1 MSRRMRTWVVGLAA
15 AAIVVAANAS
25 EGAYFSQSWGWVALA
40 FLVPTTVALLL
51 GVVEAPGV
59 LRAGFAVLVAALGA
73 WIAVSSLWSV
83 SAAAS
88 LRETERVLVYVAIA
102 VAVALLLRRGDAAGV
117 AGGVFAGI
125 VTVAGYGLATRLFAD
140 RFNTFDDPD
149 LPYRLS
155 EPVGYWN
162 AFGLLAAMGV
172 LLGLGL
178 VAHARRLPVRVLAA
192 AALPVLSAALYLAFS
207 RGAWVALA
215 AGYLAA
221 VAVDPRRLRLLWTTL
236 AVAPGSALVVA
247 IASQQDALTT
257 IDSPAADAIAEGREV
272 ARWLVL
278 GVAASGALAV
288 VGTFVARRV
297 VPGRRL
303 RRAIDVALALA
314 VVGVV
319 AVVVADRGGPVEA
332 LREVRE
338 RFDAPLV
345 TRTPGD
351 LNERLFNISG
361 TGRSD
366 SIGIAWELAR
376 ERPVLGYGSGS
387 FEYLW
392 YERRPNTATI
402 RDAHSLYAEM
412 LAEVGVVGLALLA
425 LALALPL
432 AAAVGGRT
440 RPLVGTALGAY
451 VAWVG
456 HSALDWN
463 WELPAVTMA
472 ALLAGSVGLL
482 AGERRRGAPL
492 ADRARV
498 PLAVGG
504 AALSA
509 LAVVSLVGNQAL
521 FAGREAVA
529 RDEWA
534 SALEDARIAE
544 RLLPWSHEP
553 AIVRGDA
560 AAGLGDREAAL
571 SAYRDAVETNPR
583 SWPAWLRLAQVAR
596 GDERTRAFARVRQ
609 LNPLEEELPGERRAS
624 P

>member
-51 GVVEAPGV
+51 GVVDGPGV
-59 LRAGFAVLVAALGA
+59 LRAGFAVLLAALGV

-125 VTVAGYGLATRLFAD
+125 VAVAGYGLATRLFAD
-140 RFNTFDDPD
+140 RFDTFDDPD

-192 AALPVLSAALYLAFS
+192 AALPVLAAALYLAFS

-221 VAVDPRRLRLLWTTL
+221 VVVDPRRLRLLWTTL

-247 IASQQDALTT
+247 IASQQEALTT

-288 VGTFVARRV
+288 VGAFVARRV

-314 VVGVV
+314 AVGVI

-332 LREVRE
+332 LREARE

-366 SIGIAWELAR
+366 SIGIAWDLAR

-432 AAAVGGRT
+432 AAAVRGRA

-492 ADRARV
+492 ADRTRV
-498 PLAVGG
+498 PLAVAG
-504 AALSA
+504 AALSV

-560 AAGLGDREAAL
+560 AAGLGDREATL

-596 GDERTRAFARVRQ
+596 ADERTRAFARVRQ